1 MPTIEAKPYRVKT
14 ADGELTYGSLEEVK
28 TAYVLGL
35 IEADDEVLKEGET
48 LWRKAGG
55 IPLLVT
61 AAKQRAAS
69 SQSTSTKYMLA
80 AMLFGGLGGMYFLL
94 KGNLGLGVGLSA
106 IVVVVGLRMAITSG
120 KVKKP
125 S

>member
-28 TAYVLGL
+28 NAYVLGL
-35 IEADDEVLKEGET
+35 IEADDEVLKDGDT

-61 AAKQRAAS
+61 AAKSRRDSTRSNTQRF
-69 SQSTSTKYMLA
+69 MLA
-80 AMLFGGLGGMYFLL
+80 GMLFGGLGGMYFLL
-94 KGNLGLGVGLSA
+94 KGNVGLGIGLSG
-106 IVVVVGLRMAITSG
+106 IVVVLGLRMAITAA
-120 KVKKP
+120 KLRK
-125 S
+125 

>member
-35 IEADDEVLKEGET
+35 IEAEDEVLKEGET

-61 AAKQRAAS
+61 AAKRRQAS
-69 SQSTSTKYMLA
+69 TQSNSTRLMLA

-94 KGNLGLGVGLSA
+94 KGNIGLGIGLSA
-106 IVVVVGLRMAITSG
+106 IVVVFGLRLAITAG

-125 S
+125 